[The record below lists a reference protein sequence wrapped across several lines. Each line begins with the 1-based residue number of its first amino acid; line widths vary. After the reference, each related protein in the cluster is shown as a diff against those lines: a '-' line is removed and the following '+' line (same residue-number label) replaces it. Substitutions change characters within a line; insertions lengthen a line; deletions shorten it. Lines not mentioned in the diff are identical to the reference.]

1 MLDISRKAYYPKTT
15 MTNGFALKSEFKKPK
30 KTARRVFAL
39 INPELL
45 QNCFL
50 DWSGQIVR
58 QTEGEVIAIDG
69 KQSKGSYDRNQK
81 KSALHVV
88 SAWATEN
95 RLMLGQVKVKDKS
108 NEITAI
114 PALLKLLNLTGNIFV
129 KGIVLRTLLS

>member
-50 DWSGQIVR
+50 DWSGPDCLTQVA
-58 QTEGEVIAIDG
+58 ESID
-69 KQSKGSYDRNQK
+69 
-81 KSALHVV
+81 
-88 SAWATEN
+88 
-95 RLMLGQVKVKDKS
+95 
-108 NEITAI
+108 I
-114 PALLKLLNLTGNIFV
+114 
-129 KGIVLRTLLS
+129 